1 MFLIILIILTIL
13 TIIINYK
20 LNNYASIQKDPI
32 EAFKKLKSY
41 MSSDLT
47 PPILEKNGIVRVYV
61 SASMFNIEDVI
72 YAIGPDGLKPGLAY
86 QAMDFPDMICN
97 LSDGQWSE
105 LKSLCSIWD
114 VPWYGITGEIE
125 KMGWECYCPIRDGI
139 PMAPVL
145 SALNTITYEEIIS
158 SDPNSMFYPSNMKK
172 ILGKSASK
180 SNMVTYAY
188 SVISNALGLNIG
200 ANDLY
205 NMYSTCNACIMN
217 YNGIQADAGAL
228 AEIGQLGARG
238 VPCVILKDNITGDFA
253 GITNPMPTM
262 ATSSSS
268 LTIPNLTTNSL
279 SVYGNNKGALEYLQE
294 KINRFIQSNTE
305 DNNDPMSFGN
315 YNNFMPLPPLQLFW
329 TTLGSKAYLLKHR
342 SKSIPTTSNGKTIF
356 KKDYTDFWY
365 KTMVTD
371 ANPQGYLNMAKQM
384 SDNLNNLLKDPKWKY
399 VHKYWD

>member
-1 MFLIILIILTIL
+1 
-13 TIIINYK
+13 
-20 LNNYASIQKDPI
+20 
-32 EAFKKLKSY
+32 
-41 MSSDLT
+41 
-47 PPILEKNGIVRVYV
+47 
-61 SASMFNIEDVI
+61 
-72 YAIGPDGLKPGLAY
+72 
-86 QAMDFPDMICN
+86 
-97 LSDGQWSE
+97 
-105 LKSLCSIWD
+105 
-114 VPWYGITGEIE
+114 
-125 KMGWECYCPIRDGI
+125 
-139 PMAPVL
+139 
-145 SALNTITYEEIIS
+145 
-158 SDPNSMFYPSNMKK
+158 
-172 ILGKSASK
+172 
-180 SNMVTYAY
+180 
-188 SVISNALGLNIG
+188 
-200 ANDLY
+200 
-205 NMYSTCNACIMN
+205 MN

-384 SDNLNNLLKDPKWKY
+384 SDNLNNLLKDPKWKF